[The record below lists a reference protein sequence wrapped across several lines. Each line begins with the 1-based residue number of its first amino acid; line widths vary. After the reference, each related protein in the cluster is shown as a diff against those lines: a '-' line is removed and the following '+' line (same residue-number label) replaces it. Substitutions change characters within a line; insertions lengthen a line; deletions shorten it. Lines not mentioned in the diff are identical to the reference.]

1 MVIIKIDECVKTLI
15 LCIIY
20 FSIRICYNYS
30 VEVYMARL
38 TRTQKYAELRDQLE
52 NGREIEIKSDALN
65 KFEDKLEQLNIDS
78 VNVKEEV
85 TEAPK
90 EESSELP
97 LEEVNTEVNE
107 EAVIEEEPTEEVVE
121 EPTKDVSLEAAEE
134 VVLEVPASEEP
145 KEEVNDDYVP
155 FDFDEPVSDTETV
168 EEETVDENLVEEPV
182 IEETPKEE
190 PVVEE
195 TPVETET
202 SENEE
207 TSSESYIDNDEPIDL
222 LSSLLN
228 DFEEVKPIVETPETV
243 NEEADVPAEN
253 EEAEPASEVLEESA
267 EEVVTTEETK
277 NDEPVDLL
285 DSLLSDLDSIT
296 PVVEN
301 NDEESETIDVQ
312 KTPVETVTEEVEEE
326 TPVLEEVNE
335 PSEEETAPETDE
347 EPVVLEPVVSK
358 EDAEVIDNQYL
369 EECLNEVNEYNKSKG
384 LMTADEVPSTILNE
398 IRGINTQEMPVVNEN
413 TEDELSN
420 TVTLEIKK
428 ILSELEA
435 EDNKEEF
442 THEVEA
448 QMPPTVEEEL
458 PKEVSDM
465 LKSYMNSEENKTSSN
480 LEETML
486 VENMSDIKEEIK
498 AVKES
503 VANEATLDSTLLNE
517 TMPLEVAGDTT
528 VVRKAHDDEEDDEDE
543 ERGPNRILNFI
554 LISLIVVLLLILGF
568 IGYLILVAQ
577 GII

>member
-1 MVIIKIDECVKTLI
+1 
-15 LCIIY
+15 
-20 FSIRICYNYS
+20 
-30 VEVYMARL
+30 MARL

-78 VNVKEEV
+78 VNVKEEI

-90 EESSELP
+90 EESPELP
-97 LEEVNTEVNE
+97 LEEANTEADENMMT
-107 EAVIEEEPTEEVVE
+107 EEEVTEETAPELTEEV
-121 EPTKDVSLEAAEE
+121 DQ
-134 VVLEVPASEEP
+134 EVPASEEM
-145 KEEVNDDYVP
+145 EEVNDDYVP
-155 FDFDEPVSDTETV
+155 FDFDEPVSDTEEV
-168 EEETVDENLVEEPV
+168 EEVVAEENPGEEPV
-182 IEETPKEE
+182 SEETSKEE
-190 PVVEE
+190 TTAEE
-195 TPVETET
+195 TPVVTET
-202 SENEE
+202 SESEE
-207 TSSESYIDNDEPIDL
+207 VPSESDTDNDEPIDL

-228 DFEEVKPIVETPETV
+228 DFDEVKPIVETPETV
-243 NEEADVPAEN
+243 
-253 EEAEPASEVLEESA
+253 
-267 EEVVTTEETK
+267 TEETETVLDTPEETAQEVITSEETEEIV

-285 DSLLSDLDSIT
+285 DSLLSDLDTVT
-296 PVVEN
+296 PVVQ
-301 NDEESETIDVQ
+301 DEAEVSETLDVQ
-312 KTPVETVTEEVEEE
+312 DTPAETVIQDVEEE
-326 TPVLEEVNE
+326 TPALEEI
-335 PSEEETAPETDE
+335 T
-347 EPVVLEPVVSK
+347 EPVSEPVVSK

-398 IRGINTQEMPVVNEN
+398 IRGINTQEMPVVNEEV
-413 TEDELSN
+413 EDELSN

-442 THEVEA
+442 VHEVEA

-465 LKSYMNSEENKTSSN
+465 LKSYMNNEENKTSSD

-498 AVKES
+498 AVKDNA
-503 VANEATLDSTLLNE
+503 ANEATLDSTLLNE
-517 TMPLEVAGDTT
+517 TMPLEVAGNTAA
-528 VVRKAHDDEEDDEDE
+528 VRENHEDEDDEDE

>member
-207 TSSESYIDNDEPIDL
+207 TSSESDIDNDEPIDL

>member
-1 MVIIKIDECVKTLI
+1 MVIIKIDKCVKTLI

-182 IEETPKEE
+182 IEETP
-190 PVVEE
+190 
-195 TPVETET
+195 VETET

-207 TSSESYIDNDEPIDL
+207 TSSESDIDNDEPIDL

>member
-121 EPTKDVSLEAAEE
+121 EPTKDVSLEASEE

-182 IEETPKEE
+182 IEETP
-190 PVVEE
+190 
-195 TPVETET
+195 VETET

-207 TSSESYIDNDEPIDL
+207 TSSESDIDNDEPIDL

-347 EPVVLEPVVSK
+347 ELVVLEPVVSK

-528 VVRKAHDDEEDDEDE
+528 VVRKAHDDEDDDEDE

>member
-207 TSSESYIDNDEPIDL
+207 TSSESDIDNDEPIDL

-347 EPVVLEPVVSK
+347 EPVVLEPVVSR

>member
-1 MVIIKIDECVKTLI
+1 MVIIKIDKCVKTLI

-182 IEETPKEE
+182 IEETP
-190 PVVEE
+190 
-195 TPVETET
+195 VETET

-207 TSSESYIDNDEPIDL
+207 TSSESDIDNDEPIDL

-543 ERGPNRILNFI
+543 ESGPNRILNFI

>member
-1 MVIIKIDECVKTLI
+1 
-15 LCIIY
+15 
-20 FSIRICYNYS
+20 
-30 VEVYMARL
+30 MARL

-97 LEEVNTEVNE
+97 LEEVITEVNE

-182 IEETPKEE
+182 IEETP
-190 PVVEE
+190 
-195 TPVETET
+195 VETET

-207 TSSESYIDNDEPIDL
+207 TSSESDIDNDEPIDL

-480 LEETML
+480 LE
-486 VENMSDIKEEIK
+486 
-498 AVKES
+498 
-503 VANEATLDSTLLNE
+503 
-517 TMPLEVAGDTT
+517 
-528 VVRKAHDDEEDDEDE
+528 
-543 ERGPNRILNFI
+543 
-554 LISLIVVLLLILGF
+554 
-568 IGYLILVAQ
+568 
-577 GII
+577 

>member
-1 MVIIKIDECVKTLI
+1 
-15 LCIIY
+15 
-20 FSIRICYNYS
+20 
-30 VEVYMARL
+30 MARL

-207 TSSESYIDNDEPIDL
+207 TSSESDIDNDEPIDL

-442 THEVEA
+442 TQEVEA

>member
-1 MVIIKIDECVKTLI
+1 MVIIKIDKCVKTLI

-207 TSSESYIDNDEPIDL
+207 TSSESDIDNDEPIDL

-296 PVVEN
+296 PAVEN

>member
-182 IEETPKEE
+182 IEETSKEE

-207 TSSESYIDNDEPIDL
+207 TSSESDIDNDEPIDL

>member
-1 MVIIKIDECVKTLI
+1 MVIIKINKCVKTLI

-207 TSSESYIDNDEPIDL
+207 TSSESDIDNDEPIDL

>member
-1 MVIIKIDECVKTLI
+1 MVIIKIDKCVKTLI

-207 TSSESYIDNDEPIDL
+207 TSSESDIDNDEPIDL